1 MDTGSLVDLANLQ
14 VCAGS
19 LFNDGGPSG
28 KGREIEAK
36 DHKRYR
42 EDQRKQEHFGV
53 SDRSDVSC
61 GKHVEK
67 AG

>member
-14 VCAGS
+14 VCAGEGS

-53 SDRSDVSC
+53 SESV
-61 GKHVEK
+61 
-67 AG
+67 